1 MFNNG
6 FAKLNVEK
14 SYQHHHQTAAS
25 KKEKKDDV
33 LTRAEILL
41 SVDVVALEICCRMA
55 KILAMSSTTT
65 PEGPPALSSWS
76 SPSWA
81 DGAERVVPAI
91 ARFQ

>member
-33 LTRAEILL
+33 LTRA
-41 SVDVVALEICCRMA
+41 SVGNLTEEQHEQL
-55 KILAMSSTTT
+55 KT
-65 PEGPPALSSWS
+65 
-76 SPSWA
+76 
-81 DGAERVVPAI
+81 
-91 ARFQ
+91 